1 MGEREG
7 SNIQHLPKSRPVDRS
22 AWAQKAE
29 SIETMVAVTPRVGL
43 LRWGTGCLCV
53 AYSLILSFVLDS
65 GALIFLKACEHGS
78 KIL

>member
-1 MGEREG
+1 
-7 SNIQHLPKSRPVDRS
+7 
-22 AWAQKAE
+22 
-29 SIETMVAVTPRVGL
+29 MVAVTPRVGL